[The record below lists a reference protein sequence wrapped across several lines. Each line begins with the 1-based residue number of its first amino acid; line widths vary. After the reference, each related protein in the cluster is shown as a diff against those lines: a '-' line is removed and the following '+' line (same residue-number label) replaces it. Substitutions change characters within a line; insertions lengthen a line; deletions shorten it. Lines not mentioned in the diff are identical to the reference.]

1 MKVLVTGGSGF
12 LGRCFSRMI
21 HGHEITVTNRQTLNL
36 LDPIVVRKYLQS
48 ERFDWVINT
57 AVAGRN
63 EVRSTDPNITAQNLI
78 MFTNLYTNLDALSQG
93 LISIGSGAEYD
104 IGTNIDQVSE
114 LEIWNR
120 IPKQSYGLS
129 KNLIARMS
137 NQNPKCYTVRIF
149 GCFDPSEADV
159 RPIKKLANSI
169 QNQTPFVIEHD
180 RWFDMISVTDLVKI
194 IQFVMTG
201 ACGFRDI
208 NAVYTHKTRL
218 SDILRL
224 YCKLHHQDPKWVQ
237 VLAQD
242 GLSYTGDSS
251 RLDLLDLPLLG
262 LNKSL
267 EMYGK

>member
-1 MKVLVTGGSGF
+1 MKILITGGSGF

-21 HGHEITVTNRQTLNL
+21 HGHEVIMTTRQDLDL
-36 LDPIVVRKYLQS
+36 LDPTFVRSYLQTG
-48 ERFDWVINT
+48 RFDWVINT
-57 AVAGRN
+57 AIDGRN
-63 EVRSTDPNITAQNLI
+63 DVRSTDPKIIANNLTI
-78 MFTNLYTNLDALSQG
+78 FANLYTNLDAVGQG
-93 LISIGSGAEYD
+93 MISIGSGAEYD

-120 IPKQSYGLS
+120 TPRQSYGLS
-129 KNLIARMS
+129 KNLIARLAS
-137 NQNPKCYTVRIF
+137 QSSKCYTVRIF
-149 GCFDPSEADV
+149 GCFDPLETDI
-159 RPIKKLANSI
+159 RPIKKLVTSI

-180 RWFDMISVTDLVKI
+180 RWFDMISVTDLIKI

-208 NAVYTHKTRL
+208 NAVYNHKTRL

-267 EMYGK
+267 ELYGK